1 MSTTIIKIITVVL
14 KLAGLPAAT
23 VISMVESV
31 LSKMTANTNF
41 TTPNPPLA
49 TITTE
54 KDELVTAL
62 ADAQNGSR
70 AAKAV
75 VKVKLR
81 TLMLSME
88 TLRAYVQTVSNG
100 NAETAEEVAL
110 SSGMDVKR
118 ITPRARRQFT
128 VVNTALPGQLKTYT
142 GRVKYA
148 SSYDFEYKKAD
159 SADAEYVS
167 AGVLP
172 SATRII
178 SDLSSAT
185 EYSVRW
191 CSISKDGRS
200 AWSSPINIVVL

>member
-1 MSTTIIKIITVVL
+1 MVL

-23 VISMVESV
+23 VISMVESI
-31 LSKMTANTNF
+31 LLKMTGNTNF

-54 KDELVTAL
+54 KDELVDAV

-81 TLMLSME
+81 TLMLSMA
-88 TLRAYVQTVSNG
+88 TLRAYVQTVANT

-118 ITPRARRQFT
+118 INPRARRQFT

-142 GRVKYA
+142 GRVKNA
-148 SSYDFEYKKAD
+148 SSYDFEYKKTN
-159 SADAEYVS
+159 SADEEYVS

-178 SDLSSAT
+178 SDLTSGV
-185 EYSVRW
+185 EYQVRW

-200 AWSSPINIVVL
+200 AWSSPINIIVL